1 MNTTLTVPPKAVP
14 PKAVPFSTPVVN
26 SARFRVHR
34 TNQPRSAPYVKTP
47 QVKHALV
54 KSIAGAVLTLFL
66 TFSFA
71 VRGFAAPVDVNTA
84 DAVSL
89 SDSLSGVGPK
99 IAEAIVVYRKENGP
113 FTAIDDLLKVK
124 GIGPRILERNKADIR
139 LGEQSSSST
148 AE

>member
-1 MNTTLTVPPKAVP
+1 MNTTLTIPLR
-14 PKAVPFSTPVVN
+14 AVPFDALVVS
-26 SARFRVHR
+26 SARFRAHR
-34 TNQPRSAPYVKTP
+34 TNRRRVGPGVRTP
-47 QVKHALV
+47 LVKHVFA
-54 KSIAGAVLTLFL
+54 KSVAAAVLTLFL

-89 SDSLSGVGPK
+89 SDALSGVGPK

-113 FTAIDDLLKVK
+113 FTAVDDLLNVK

-139 LGEQSSSST
+139 IGEQSSSST

>member
-1 MNTTLTVPPKAVP
+1 MNTTIAI
-14 PKAVPFSTPVVN
+14 PFSAPVVD
-26 SARFRVHR
+26 SARFRAHR
-34 TNQPRSAPYVKTP
+34 TNQPRFGPSVRTP
-47 QVKHALV
+47 LVKHALA
-54 KSIAGAVLTLFL
+54 KSVAGVVLTLFL

-113 FTAIDDLLKVK
+113 FTAIDDLLNVK
-124 GIGPRILERNKADIR
+124 GIGPRILEKNKADIR
-139 LGEQSSSST
+139 IGEQSSSSA